1 LVDGLPAKR
10 YRIFMASSP
19 LIQLNNISLTFG
31 ENSVFSNV
39 NLVVDRADRI
49 ALVGRNGCGKSTL
62 MKVLAGLVETDSGS
76 RIMSPGTNLS
86 YMEQDPDMR
95 NFSTLGDYA
104 SSSLTSHET
113 YKLEAFSSGL
123 KLNLD
128 SPVVS
133 ASGGEKRRASLA
145 KLLAEEPEIML
156 LDEPT
161 NHLDIEAIFWLEAEL
176 KRVKSA
182 FILIS
187 HDRTFLSALSKSTVW
202 IDRGETRRQNKSF
215 GAFEDWRDRLW
226 EEEDIA
232 RHKLN
237 QKIKTEARW
246 AVEGISGRRK
256 RNMGRVRALKSLR
269 SDRSSQIIRQDVA
282 SMVLETNTKSGR
294 QTIVA
299 NKISKSFED
308 NQIIT
313 DFSLKVGSGDKIA
326 IVGPN
331 GAGKTTLLNLL
342 TGQMKPDK
350 GTVKLGTN
358 LRTAIFDQNR
368 EVLNL
373 DSTLWESLT
382 DSSETEVI
390 GKGDFVNVRGTPKH
404 VVGYLKDF
412 LFSEDQLRSPVSSLS
427 GGEKA
432 RLMLARIMA
441 KESNLLVL
449 DEPTNDLDIE
459 TLDLLQELIADYE
472 GTVLLVSHDRDF
484 IDRVATTT
492 IAIRE
497 NEAVVYAG
505 GWTDYLIQSGN
516 QPPSERL
523 ENKKIS
529 KVKNI
534 NSSKSKKEKLEGLT
548 FTEAHRLKKLPD
560 NIEKIEN
567 EISKLTELLSD
578 PGLFSKDFKKFSKFS
593 LGLVER
599 QKALSEL
606 EEEWLSLEEK
616 NSKGSDAYN

>member
-1 LVDGLPAKR
+1 
-10 YRIFMASSP
+10 MASSP

-39 NLVVDRADRI
+39 NLVVNRADRI

-62 MKVLAGLVETDSGS
+62 MKVLAGLLEADSGS

-95 NFSTLGDYA
+95 KFSTLGDYA
-104 SSSLTSHET
+104 SSSLTSNET
-113 YKLEAFSSGL
+113 YKLEAFSNGL
-123 KLNLD
+123 KLNLS

-176 KRVKSA
+176 RRVKSA
-182 FILIS
+182 FIMIS
-187 HDRTFLSALSKSTVW
+187 HDRAFLRALSKSTIW

-215 GAFEDWRDRLW
+215 EAFEDWRDRLW
-226 EEEDIA
+226 EEEDLA
-232 RHKLN
+232 RHKLD

-282 SMVLETNTKSGR
+282 SMVLEANTKSGK

-299 NKISKSFED
+299 NKISKSFKS

-313 DFSLKVGSGDKIA
+313 NFSLKVASGDKIA

-342 TGQMKPDK
+342 TGKIKPDK

-358 LRTAIFDQNR
+358 VLTAIFDQNR

-373 DSTLWESLT
+373 NSTLWESLT

-412 LFSEDQLRSPVSSLS
+412 LFSENQLRSPVSSLS

-432 RLMLARIMA
+432 RLVLARIMA

-459 TLDLLQELIADYE
+459 TLDLLQELIAEYD

-492 IAIRE
+492 IAINK
-497 NEAVVYAG
+497 NEVVVYAG
-505 GWTDYLIQSGN
+505 GWTDYLAQVGN
-516 QPPSERL
+516 QLASE
-523 ENKKIS
+523 ESEQKKIV

-534 NSSKSKKEKLEGLT
+534 NNLKPKKERLEGLT
-548 FTEAHRLKKLPD
+548 FTQAHRLKALPE

-567 EISKLTELLSD
+567 EIIKLTELLSD
-578 PGLFSKDFKKFSKFS
+578 PDLFLKDSKKFSKLS
-593 LGLVER
+593 LCLVER
-599 QKALSEL
+599 QKLLSEL
-606 EEEWLSLEEK
+606 EDEWLNLEEK
-616 NSKGSDAYN
+616 NSKGSDAKN

>member
-1 LVDGLPAKR
+1 
-10 YRIFMASSP
+10 MASSP

-145 KLLAEEPEIML
+145 KLLAEEPEVML

>member
-1 LVDGLPAKR
+1 
-10 YRIFMASSP
+10 MASSP

-31 ENSVFSNV
+31 QNPLFSNV

-62 MKVLAGLVETDSGS
+62 MKVLAGSVEADFGS

-145 KLLAEEPEIML
+145 KLLAEEPEVML

-226 EEEDIA
+226 EEEDVA

-299 NKISKSFED
+299 NKISKSFEN

-358 LRTAIFDQNR
+358 LRTAVFDQNR

-373 DSTLWESLT
+373 NSTLWESLT

-516 QPPSERL
+516 QPSSERL
-523 ENKKIS
+523 EDKKIL

-534 NSSKSKKEKLEGLT
+534 NSLKSKKQKLEGLT
-548 FTEAHRLKKLPD
+548 FTEAHRLKTLPD

-606 EEEWLSLEEK
+606 EEEWLNLEEK
-616 NSKGSDAYN
+616 K

>member
-1 LVDGLPAKR
+1 
-10 YRIFMASSP
+10 MASSP

-31 ENSVFSNV
+31 QNPLFSNV

-62 MKVLAGLVETDSGS
+62 MKVLAGSVEADSGS

-145 KLLAEEPEIML
+145 KLLAEEPEVML

-226 EEEDIA
+226 EEEDVA

-299 NKISKSFED
+299 NKISKSFEN

-373 DSTLWESLT
+373 NSTLWESLT

-516 QPPSERL
+516 QPSSERL
-523 ENKKIS
+523 EDKKIL

-534 NSSKSKKEKLEGLT
+534 NSSKSKKQKLEGLT
-548 FTEAHRLKKLPD
+548 FTEAHRLKTLPD
-560 NIEKIEN
+560 NIKKIEN

-606 EEEWLSLEEK
+606 EEEWLNLEEK
-616 NSKGSDAYN
+616 NSKGSDA

>member
-1 LVDGLPAKR
+1 
-10 YRIFMASSP
+10 MASSP

-39 NLVVDRADRI
+39 NLVVNRADRI

-62 MKVLAGLVETDSGS
+62 MKVLAGLLEADSGS

-95 NFSTLGDYA
+95 KFSTLGDYA
-104 SSSLTSHET
+104 SSSLTSNET
-113 YKLEAFSSGL
+113 YKLEAFSNGL
-123 KLNLD
+123 KLNLS

-176 KRVKSA
+176 RRVKSA
-182 FILIS
+182 FIMIS
-187 HDRTFLSALSKSTVW
+187 HDRAFLRALSKSTIW

-215 GAFEDWRDRLW
+215 EAFEDWRDRLW
-226 EEEDIA
+226 EEEDLA
-232 RHKLN
+232 RHKLD

-282 SMVLETNTKSGR
+282 SMVLEANTKSGK

-299 NKISKSFED
+299 NKISKSFKS

-313 DFSLKVGSGDKIA
+313 DFSLKVASGDKIA

-342 TGQMKPDK
+342 TGKIKPDK

-358 LRTAIFDQNR
+358 VLTAIFDQNR

-373 DSTLWESLT
+373 NSTLWESLT

-412 LFSEDQLRSPVSSLS
+412 LFSENQLRSPVSSLS

-432 RLMLARIMA
+432 RLVLARIMA

-459 TLDLLQELIADYE
+459 TLDLLQELIAEYD

-492 IAIRE
+492 IAINK
-497 NEAVVYAG
+497 NEVVVYAG
-505 GWTDYLIQSGN
+505 GWTDYLAQVGN
-516 QPPSERL
+516 QLASE
-523 ENKKIS
+523 ESEQKKIV

-534 NSSKSKKEKLEGLT
+534 NNLKPKKERLEGLT
-548 FTEAHRLKKLPD
+548 FTQAHRLKALPE

-567 EISKLTELLSD
+567 EIIKLTELLSD
-578 PGLFSKDFKKFSKFS
+578 PDLFLKDSKKFSKLS
-593 LGLVER
+593 LCLVER
-599 QKALSEL
+599 QELLSQL
-606 EEEWLSLEEK
+606 EDEWLNLEKK
-616 NSKGSDAYN
+616 NSKGSDAKN

>member
-1 LVDGLPAKR
+1 
-10 YRIFMASSP
+10 MASSP

-39 NLVVDRADRI
+39 NLVVNRADRI

-62 MKVLAGLVETDSGS
+62 MKVLAGLLEADSGS

-95 NFSTLGDYA
+95 KFSTLGDYA
-104 SSSLTSHET
+104 SSSLTSNET
-113 YKLEAFSSGL
+113 YKLEAFSNGL
-123 KLNLD
+123 KLNLS

-176 KRVKSA
+176 RRVKSA

-187 HDRTFLSALSKSTVW
+187 HDRAFLRALSKSTIW

-215 GAFEDWRDRLW
+215 EAFEDWRDRLW
-226 EEEDIA
+226 EEEDLA
-232 RHKLN
+232 RHKLD

-282 SMVLETNTKSGR
+282 SMVLEANTKSGK

-299 NKISKSFED
+299 NKISKSFKS

-313 DFSLKVGSGDKIA
+313 DFSLKVASGDKIA

-342 TGQMKPDK
+342 TGKIKPDK

-358 LRTAIFDQNR
+358 VLTAIFDQNR

-373 DSTLWESLT
+373 NSTLWESLT

-412 LFSEDQLRSPVSSLS
+412 LFSENQLRSPVSSLS

-432 RLMLARIMA
+432 RLVLARIMA

-459 TLDLLQELIADYE
+459 TLDLLQELIAEYD

-492 IAIRE
+492 IAINK
-497 NEAVVYAG
+497 NEVVVYAG
-505 GWTDYLIQSGN
+505 GWTDYLAQVGN
-516 QPPSERL
+516 QLASE
-523 ENKKIS
+523 ESEQKKIV

-534 NSSKSKKEKLEGLT
+534 NNLKPKKERLEGLT
-548 FTEAHRLKKLPD
+548 FTQAHRLKALPE

-567 EISKLTELLSD
+567 EIIKLTELLSD
-578 PGLFSKDFKKFSKFS
+578 PDLFLKDSKKFSKLS
-593 LGLVER
+593 LCLVER
-599 QKALSEL
+599 QELLSEL
-606 EEEWLSLEEK
+606 EDEWLNLEEK
-616 NSKGSDAYN
+616 NSKGSDAKN

>member
-1 LVDGLPAKR
+1 
-10 YRIFMASSP
+10 MASSP

-39 NLVVDRADRI
+39 NLVVNRADRI

-62 MKVLAGLVETDSGS
+62 MKVLAGLLEADSGS

-95 NFSTLGDYA
+95 KFSTLGDYA
-104 SSSLTSHET
+104 SSSLTSNET
-113 YKLEAFSSGL
+113 YKLEAFSNGL
-123 KLNLD
+123 KLNLS

-182 FILIS
+182 FIMIS
-187 HDRTFLSALSKSTVW
+187 HDRAFLRALSKSTIW

-215 GAFEDWRDRLW
+215 EAFEDWRDRLW
-226 EEEDIA
+226 EEEDLA
-232 RHKLN
+232 RHKLD

-282 SMVLETNTKSGR
+282 SMVLEANTKSGK

-299 NKISKSFED
+299 NKISKSFKS

-313 DFSLKVGSGDKIA
+313 NFSLKVASGDKIA

-342 TGQMKPDK
+342 TGKIKPDK

-358 LRTAIFDQNR
+358 VLTAIFDQNR

-373 DSTLWESLT
+373 NSTLWESLT
-382 DSSETEVI
+382 DSSETEVM

-412 LFSEDQLRSPVSSLS
+412 LFSENQLRSPVSSLS

-432 RLMLARIMA
+432 RLVLARIMA

-459 TLDLLQELIADYE
+459 TLDLLQELIAEYD

-492 IAIRE
+492 IAINK
-497 NEAVVYAG
+497 NEVVVYAG
-505 GWTDYLIQSGN
+505 GWTDYLAQVGN
-516 QPPSERL
+516 QLASE
-523 ENKKIS
+523 ESEQKKIV

-534 NSSKSKKEKLEGLT
+534 NNLKPKKERLEGLT
-548 FTEAHRLKKLPD
+548 FTQAHRLKALPE

-567 EISKLTELLSD
+567 EIIKLTELLSD
-578 PGLFSKDFKKFSKFS
+578 PDLFLKDSKKFSKLS
-593 LGLVER
+593 LCLVER
-599 QKALSEL
+599 QELLSKL
-606 EEEWLSLEEK
+606 EDEWLNLEEK
-616 NSKGSDAYN
+616 NSKGSDA

>member
-1 LVDGLPAKR
+1 
-10 YRIFMASSP
+10 MASSP

-299 NKISKSFED
+299 NKISKSFEN

-373 DSTLWESLT
+373 NSTLWESLT

-516 QPPSERL
+516 QPFSERL
-523 ENKKIS
+523 EDKKIL

-534 NSSKSKKEKLEGLT
+534 NSSKSKKQKLEGLT
-548 FTEAHRLKKLPD
+548 FTEAHRLKTLPD
-560 NIEKIEN
+560 NIKKIEN

>member
-1 LVDGLPAKR
+1 
-10 YRIFMASSP
+10 M
-19 LIQLNNISLTFG
+19 
-31 ENSVFSNV
+31 FSNV
-39 NLVVDRADRI
+39 NLVVNRADRI

-62 MKVLAGLVETDSGS
+62 MKVLAGLLEADSGS

-95 NFSTLGDYA
+95 KFSTLGDYA
-104 SSSLTSHET
+104 SSSLTSNET
-113 YKLEAFSSGL
+113 YKLEAFSNGL
-123 KLNLD
+123 KLNLS

-176 KRVKSA
+176 RRVKSA
-182 FILIS
+182 FIMIS
-187 HDRTFLSALSKSTVW
+187 HDRAFLRALSKSTVW

-215 GAFEDWRDRLW
+215 EAFEDWRDRLW
-226 EEEDIA
+226 EEEDLA
-232 RHKLN
+232 RHKLD

-282 SMVLETNTKSGR
+282 SMVLEANTKSGK

-299 NKISKSFED
+299 NKISKSFKS

-313 DFSLKVGSGDKIA
+313 DFSLKVASGDKIA

-342 TGQMKPDK
+342 TGKIKPDK

-358 LRTAIFDQNR
+358 LLTVIFDQNR

-373 DSTLWESLT
+373 NSTLWESLT

-412 LFSEDQLRSPVSSLS
+412 LFSENQLRSPVSSLS

-432 RLMLARIMA
+432 RLVLARIMA

-459 TLDLLQELIADYE
+459 TLDLLQELIAEYD

-492 IAIRE
+492 IAINK
-497 NEAVVYAG
+497 NEVVVYAG
-505 GWTDYLIQSGN
+505 GWTDYLAQVGN
-516 QPPSERL
+516 QLPSE
-523 ENKKIS
+523 ESEQKKIV

-534 NSSKSKKEKLEGLT
+534 NNLKPKKERLEGLT
-548 FTEAHRLKKLPD
+548 FTQAHRLKALPE

-567 EISKLTELLSD
+567 EIIKLTELLSD
-578 PGLFSKDFKKFSKFS
+578 PGLFLKDSKKFSKLS
-593 LGLVER
+593 LCLVER
-599 QKALSEL
+599 QELLSEL
-606 EEEWLSLEEK
+606 EDEWLNLEEK
-616 NSKGSDAYN
+616 NSKGSDA

>member
-1 LVDGLPAKR
+1 
-10 YRIFMASSP
+10 MASSP

-31 ENSVFSNV
+31 QNPLFSNV

-62 MKVLAGLVETDSGS
+62 MKVLAGSVEADFGS

-226 EEEDIA
+226 EEEDVA

-299 NKISKSFED
+299 NKISKSFEN

-358 LRTAIFDQNR
+358 LRTAVFDQNR

-373 DSTLWESLT
+373 NSTLWESLT

-534 NSSKSKKEKLEGLT
+534 NSSKSKKQKLEGLT
-548 FTEAHRLKKLPD
+548 FTEAHRLKTLPD

-606 EEEWLSLEEK
+606 EEEWLNLEEK
-616 NSKGSDAYN
+616 K

>member
-1 LVDGLPAKR
+1 
-10 YRIFMASSP
+10 M
-19 LIQLNNISLTFG
+19 
-31 ENSVFSNV
+31 FSNV
-39 NLVVDRADRI
+39 NLVVNRADRI

-62 MKVLAGLVETDSGS
+62 MKVLAGLLEADSGS
-76 RIMSPGTNLS
+76 RIMSPGINLS

-95 NFSTLGDYA
+95 KFSTLGDYA
-104 SSSLTSHET
+104 SSSLTSNET
-113 YKLEAFSSGL
+113 YKLEAFSNGL
-123 KLNLD
+123 KLNLS

-176 KRVKSA
+176 RRVKSA
-182 FILIS
+182 FIMIS
-187 HDRTFLSALSKSTVW
+187 HDRAFLRALSKSTIW

-215 GAFEDWRDRLW
+215 EAFEDWRDRLW
-226 EEEDIA
+226 EEEDLA
-232 RHKLN
+232 RHKLD

-282 SMVLETNTKSGR
+282 SMVLEANTKSGK

-299 NKISKSFED
+299 NKISKSFKS

-313 DFSLKVGSGDKIA
+313 DFSLKVASGDKIA

-342 TGQMKPDK
+342 TGKIKPDK

-358 LRTAIFDQNR
+358 VLTAIFDQNR

-373 DSTLWESLT
+373 NSTLWESLT

-412 LFSEDQLRSPVSSLS
+412 LFSENQLRSPVSSLS

-432 RLMLARIMA
+432 RLVLARIMA

-459 TLDLLQELIADYE
+459 TLDLLQELIAEYD

-492 IAIRE
+492 IAINK
-497 NEAVVYAG
+497 NEVVVYAG
-505 GWTDYLIQSGN
+505 GWTDYLAQVGN
-516 QPPSERL
+516 QLASE
-523 ENKKIS
+523 ESEQKKIV

-534 NSSKSKKEKLEGLT
+534 NNLKPKKERLEGLT
-548 FTEAHRLKKLPD
+548 FTQAHRLKALPE

-567 EISKLTELLSD
+567 EIIKLTELLSD
-578 PGLFSKDFKKFSKFS
+578 PDLFLKDSKKFSKLS
-593 LGLVER
+593 LCLVER
-599 QKALSEL
+599 QELLSEL
-606 EEEWLSLEEK
+606 EDEWLNLEEK
-616 NSKGSDAYN
+616 NSKGSDAKN

>member
-1 LVDGLPAKR
+1 
-10 YRIFMASSP
+10 MASSP

-39 NLVVDRADRI
+39 NLVVNRADRI

-62 MKVLAGLVETDSGS
+62 MKVLAGLLEADSGS

-95 NFSTLGDYA
+95 KFSTLGDYA
-104 SSSLTSHET
+104 SSSLTSNET
-113 YKLEAFSSGL
+113 YKLEAFSNGL
-123 KLNLD
+123 KLNLS

-176 KRVKSA
+176 RRVKSA
-182 FILIS
+182 FIMIS
-187 HDRTFLSALSKSTVW
+187 HDRAFLRALSKSTIW

-215 GAFEDWRDRLW
+215 EAFEDWRDRLW
-226 EEEDIA
+226 EEEDLA
-232 RHKLN
+232 RHKLD

-282 SMVLETNTKSGR
+282 SMVLEANTKSGK

-299 NKISKSFED
+299 NKISKSFKS

-313 DFSLKVGSGDKIA
+313 DFSLKVASGDKIA

-342 TGQMKPDK
+342 TGKIKPDK

-358 LRTAIFDQNR
+358 VLTAIFDQNR

-373 DSTLWESLT
+373 NSTLWESLT

-412 LFSEDQLRSPVSSLS
+412 LFSENQLRSPVSSLS

-432 RLMLARIMA
+432 RLVLARIMA

-459 TLDLLQELIADYE
+459 TLDLLQELIAEYD

-492 IAIRE
+492 IAINK
-497 NEAVVYAG
+497 NEVVVYAG
-505 GWTDYLIQSGN
+505 GWTDYLAQVGN
-516 QPPSERL
+516 QLAPEESEQ
-523 ENKKIS
+523 KKIV

-534 NSSKSKKEKLEGLT
+534 NNLKPKKERLEGLT
-548 FTEAHRLKKLPD
+548 FTQAHRLKALPE

-567 EISKLTELLSD
+567 EIIKLTELLSD
-578 PGLFSKDFKKFSKFS
+578 PDLFLKDSKKFSKLS
-593 LGLVER
+593 LCLVER
-599 QKALSEL
+599 QELLSEL
-606 EEEWLSLEEK
+606 EDEWLNLEEK
-616 NSKGSDAYN
+616 NSKGSDAKN

>member
-1 LVDGLPAKR
+1 
-10 YRIFMASSP
+10 M
-19 LIQLNNISLTFG
+19 
-31 ENSVFSNV
+31 FSNV
-39 NLVVDRADRI
+39 NLVVNRADRI

-62 MKVLAGLVETDSGS
+62 MKVLAGLLEADSGS

-95 NFSTLGDYA
+95 KFSTLGDYA
-104 SSSLTSHET
+104 SSSLTSNET
-113 YKLEAFSSGL
+113 YKLEAFSNGL
-123 KLNLD
+123 KLNLS

-176 KRVKSA
+176 RRVKSA
-182 FILIS
+182 FIMIS
-187 HDRTFLSALSKSTVW
+187 HDRAFLRALSKSTIW

-215 GAFEDWRDRLW
+215 EAFEDWRDRLW
-226 EEEDIA
+226 EEEDLA
-232 RHKLN
+232 RHKLD
-237 QKIKTEARW
+237 QKINTEARW

-282 SMVLETNTKSGR
+282 SMVLEANTKSGK

-299 NKISKSFED
+299 NKISKSFKS

-313 DFSLKVGSGDKIA
+313 DFSLKVASGDKIA

-342 TGQMKPDK
+342 TGKIKPDK

-358 LRTAIFDQNR
+358 VLTAIFDQNR

-373 DSTLWESLT
+373 NSTLWESLT

-412 LFSEDQLRSPVSSLS
+412 LFSENQLRSPVSSLS

-432 RLMLARIMA
+432 RLVLARIMA

-459 TLDLLQELIADYE
+459 TLDLLQELIAEYD

-492 IAIRE
+492 IAINK
-497 NEAVVYAG
+497 NEVVVYAG
-505 GWTDYLIQSGN
+505 GWTDYLAQVGN
-516 QPPSERL
+516 QLASE
-523 ENKKIS
+523 ESEQKKIV

-534 NSSKSKKEKLEGLT
+534 NNLKPKKERLEGLT
-548 FTEAHRLKKLPD
+548 FTQAHRLKALPE

-567 EISKLTELLSD
+567 EIIKLTELLSD
-578 PGLFSKDFKKFSKFS
+578 PDLFLKDSKKFSKLS
-593 LGLVER
+593 LCLVER
-599 QKALSEL
+599 QELLSEL
-606 EEEWLSLEEK
+606 EDEWLNLEEK
-616 NSKGSDAYN
+616 NSKGSDAKN

>member
-1 LVDGLPAKR
+1 
-10 YRIFMASSP
+10 MASSP

-31 ENSVFSNV
+31 QNPLFSNV

-62 MKVLAGLVETDSGS
+62 MKVLAGSVEADFGS

-145 KLLAEEPEIML
+145 KLLAEEPEVML

-161 NHLDIEAIFWLEAEL
+161 NHLDIEAISWLEAEL

-226 EEEDIA
+226 EEEDVA

-256 RNMGRVRALKSLR
+256 RNMGRVRALKLLR
-269 SDRSSQIIRQDVA
+269 SDRSSQITRQDVA

-299 NKISKSFED
+299 NKISKSFEN

-342 TGQMKPDK
+342 TGQIKPDK

-373 DSTLWESLT
+373 NSTLWESLT

-516 QPPSERL
+516 QPSSERL
-523 ENKKIS
+523 EDKKIL

-534 NSSKSKKEKLEGLT
+534 NSSKSKKQKLEGLT
-548 FTEAHRLKKLPD
+548 FTEAHRLKTLPD

-606 EEEWLSLEEK
+606 EEEWLNLEEK
-616 NSKGSDAYN
+616 K

>member
-1 LVDGLPAKR
+1 
-10 YRIFMASSP
+10 MASSP

-31 ENSVFSNV
+31 QNPLFSNV

-62 MKVLAGLVETDSGS
+62 MKVLAGSVEADFGS

-145 KLLAEEPEIML
+145 KLLAEEPEVML

-226 EEEDIA
+226 EEEDVA

-299 NKISKSFED
+299 NKISKSFEN

-358 LRTAIFDQNR
+358 LRTAVFDQNR

-373 DSTLWESLT
+373 NSTLWESLT

-516 QPPSERL
+516 QPSSERL
-523 ENKKIS
+523 EDKKIL

-534 NSSKSKKEKLEGLT
+534 NSSKSKKQKLEGLT
-548 FTEAHRLKKLPD
+548 FTEAHRLKTLPD
-560 NIEKIEN
+560 NIKKIEN

-606 EEEWLSLEEK
+606 EEEWLNLEEK
-616 NSKGSDAYN
+616 NSKGSDA

>member
-1 LVDGLPAKR
+1 
-10 YRIFMASSP
+10 MASSP

-516 QPPSERL
+516 QPPSQRL

>member
-1 LVDGLPAKR
+1 MV
-10 YRIFMASSP
+10 SSP

-31 ENSVFSNV
+31 QNPLFSNV

-62 MKVLAGLVETDSGS
+62 MKVLAGSVEADFGS

-145 KLLAEEPEIML
+145 KLLAEEPEVML

-226 EEEDIA
+226 EEEDVA

-256 RNMGRVRALKSLR
+256 RNMGRVRALKLLR
-269 SDRSSQIIRQDVA
+269 SDRSSQITRQDVA

-299 NKISKSFED
+299 NKISKSFEN

-358 LRTAIFDQNR
+358 LRTAVFDQNR

-373 DSTLWESLT
+373 NSTLWESLT

-516 QPPSERL
+516 QPSSERL
-523 ENKKIS
+523 EDKKIL

-534 NSSKSKKEKLEGLT
+534 NSLKSKKQKLEGLT
-548 FTEAHRLKKLPD
+548 FTEAHRLKTLPD

-606 EEEWLSLEEK
+606 EEEWLNLEEK
-616 NSKGSDAYN
+616 NSKGSDA

>member
-1 LVDGLPAKR
+1 MV
-10 YRIFMASSP
+10 SSP

-31 ENSVFSNV
+31 QNPLFSNV

-62 MKVLAGLVETDSGS
+62 MKVLAGSVEADFGS

-145 KLLAEEPEIML
+145 KLLAEEPEVML

-161 NHLDIEAIFWLEAEL
+161 NHLDIEAISWLEAEL

-226 EEEDIA
+226 EEEDVA

-256 RNMGRVRALKSLR
+256 RNMGRVRALKLLR
-269 SDRSSQIIRQDVA
+269 SDRSSQITRQDVA

-299 NKISKSFED
+299 NKISKSFEN

-373 DSTLWESLT
+373 NSTLWESLT

-516 QPPSERL
+516 QPSSERL
-523 ENKKIS
+523 EDKKIL

-534 NSSKSKKEKLEGLT
+534 NSSKSKKQKLEGLT
-548 FTEAHRLKKLPD
+548 FTEAHRLKTLPD
-560 NIEKIEN
+560 NIKKIEN

-606 EEEWLSLEEK
+606 EEEWLNLEEK
-616 NSKGSDAYN
+616 K

>member
-1 LVDGLPAKR
+1 
-10 YRIFMASSP
+10 MASSP

-31 ENSVFSNV
+31 QNPLFSNV
-39 NLVVDRADRI
+39 NLVVNRADRI

-62 MKVLAGLVETDSGS
+62 MKVLAGSIEADFGS

-145 KLLAEEPEIML
+145 KLLAEEPEVML

-161 NHLDIEAIFWLEAEL
+161 NHLDIEAISWLEAEL

-226 EEEDIA
+226 EEEDVA

-299 NKISKSFED
+299 NKISKSFEN

-373 DSTLWESLT
+373 NSTLWESLT

-516 QPPSERL
+516 QPSSERL
-523 ENKKIS
+523 EDKKIL

-534 NSSKSKKEKLEGLT
+534 NSLKSKKQKLEGLT
-548 FTEAHRLKKLPD
+548 FTEAHRLKTLPD
-560 NIEKIEN
+560 NIKKIEN

-578 PGLFSKDFKKFSKFS
+578 PDLFSKDFKKFSKFS

-606 EEEWLSLEEK
+606 EEEWLNLEEK
-616 NSKGSDAYN
+616 NSKGSDA

>member
-1 LVDGLPAKR
+1 
-10 YRIFMASSP
+10 MASSP

-39 NLVVDRADRI
+39 NLVVNRADRI

-62 MKVLAGLVETDSGS
+62 MKVLAGLLEADSGS

-95 NFSTLGDYA
+95 KFSTLGDYA
-104 SSSLTSHET
+104 SSSLTSNET
-113 YKLEAFSSGL
+113 YKLEAFSNGL
-123 KLNLD
+123 KLNLS

-176 KRVKSA
+176 RRVKSA
-182 FILIS
+182 FIMIS
-187 HDRTFLSALSKSTVW
+187 HDRAFLRALSKSTVW

-215 GAFEDWRDRLW
+215 EAFEDWRDRLW
-226 EEEDIA
+226 EEEDLA
-232 RHKLN
+232 RHKLD

-282 SMVLETNTKSGR
+282 SMVLEANTKSGK

-299 NKISKSFED
+299 NKISKSFKS

-313 DFSLKVGSGDKIA
+313 DFSLKVASGDKIA

-342 TGQMKPDK
+342 TGKIKPDK

-358 LRTAIFDQNR
+358 VLTAIFDQNR

-373 DSTLWESLT
+373 NSTLWESLT

-412 LFSEDQLRSPVSSLS
+412 LFSENQLRSPVSSLS

-432 RLMLARIMA
+432 RLVLARIMA

-459 TLDLLQELIADYE
+459 TLDLLQELIAEYD

-492 IAIRE
+492 IAINK
-497 NEAVVYAG
+497 NEVVVYAG
-505 GWTDYLIQSGN
+505 GWTDYLAQVGN
-516 QPPSERL
+516 QLAPEESEQ
-523 ENKKIS
+523 KKIV

-534 NSSKSKKEKLEGLT
+534 NNLKPKKERLEGLT
-548 FTEAHRLKKLPD
+548 FTQAYRLKALPE

-567 EISKLTELLSD
+567 EIIKLTELLSD
-578 PGLFSKDFKKFSKFS
+578 PDLFLKDSKKFSKLS
-593 LGLVER
+593 LCLVER
-599 QKALSEL
+599 QELLSEL
-606 EEEWLSLEEK
+606 EDEWLNLEEK
-616 NSKGSDAYN
+616 NSKGSDAKN

>member
-1 LVDGLPAKR
+1 
-10 YRIFMASSP
+10 MASSP

-39 NLVVDRADRI
+39 NLVVNRADRI

-62 MKVLAGLVETDSGS
+62 MKVLAGLLEADSGS

-95 NFSTLGDYA
+95 KFSTLGDYA
-104 SSSLTSHET
+104 SSSLTSNET
-113 YKLEAFSSGL
+113 YKLEAFSNGL
-123 KLNLD
+123 KLNLS

-176 KRVKSA
+176 RRVKSA
-182 FILIS
+182 FIMIS
-187 HDRTFLSALSKSTVW
+187 HDRAFLRALSKSTIW

-215 GAFEDWRDRLW
+215 EAFEDWRDRLW
-226 EEEDIA
+226 EEEDLA
-232 RHKLN
+232 RHKLD

-282 SMVLETNTKSGR
+282 SMVLEANTKSGK

-299 NKISKSFED
+299 NKISKSFKS
-308 NQIIT
+308 NKIIT
-313 DFSLKVGSGDKIA
+313 DFSLKVASGDKIA

-342 TGQMKPDK
+342 TGKIKPDK

-358 LRTAIFDQNR
+358 VLTAIFDQNR

-373 DSTLWESLT
+373 NSTLWESLT

-412 LFSEDQLRSPVSSLS
+412 LFSENQLRSPVSSLS

-432 RLMLARIMA
+432 RLVLARIMA

-459 TLDLLQELIADYE
+459 TLDLLQELIAEYD

-492 IAIRE
+492 IAINK
-497 NEAVVYAG
+497 NEVVVYAG
-505 GWTDYLIQSGN
+505 GWTDYLAQVGN
-516 QPPSERL
+516 QLASE
-523 ENKKIS
+523 ESEQKKIV

-534 NSSKSKKEKLEGLT
+534 NNLKPKKERLEGLT
-548 FTEAHRLKKLPD
+548 FTQAHRLKALPE

-567 EISKLTELLSD
+567 EIIKLTELLSD
-578 PGLFSKDFKKFSKFS
+578 PDLFLKDSKKFSKLS
-593 LGLVER
+593 LCLVER
-599 QKALSEL
+599 QELLSQL
-606 EEEWLSLEEK
+606 EDEWLNLEEK
-616 NSKGSDAYN
+616 NSKGSDAKN

>member
-1 LVDGLPAKR
+1 
-10 YRIFMASSP
+10 MASSP

-31 ENSVFSNV
+31 QNPLFSNV

-62 MKVLAGLVETDSGS
+62 MKVLAGSVEADFGS

-145 KLLAEEPEIML
+145 KLLAEEPEVML

-161 NHLDIEAIFWLEAEL
+161 NHLDIEAISWLEAEL

-226 EEEDIA
+226 EEEDVA

-299 NKISKSFED
+299 NKISKSFEN

-358 LRTAIFDQNR
+358 LRTAVFDQNR

-373 DSTLWESLT
+373 NSTLWESLT

-516 QPPSERL
+516 QPSSERL
-523 ENKKIS
+523 EDKKIL

-534 NSSKSKKEKLEGLT
+534 NSLKSKKQKLEGLT
-548 FTEAHRLKKLPD
+548 FTEAHRLKTLPD
-560 NIEKIEN
+560 NIKKIEN

-606 EEEWLSLEEK
+606 EEEWLNLEEK
-616 NSKGSDAYN
+616 NSKGSDA

>member
-1 LVDGLPAKR
+1 
-10 YRIFMASSP
+10 MASSP

-39 NLVVDRADRI
+39 NLVVNRADRI

-62 MKVLAGLVETDSGS
+62 MKVLAGLLEADSGS

-95 NFSTLGDYA
+95 KFSTLGDYA
-104 SSSLTSHET
+104 SSSLTSNET
-113 YKLEAFSSGL
+113 YKLEAFSNGL
-123 KLNLD
+123 KLNLS

-176 KRVKSA
+176 RRVKSA
-182 FILIS
+182 FIMIS
-187 HDRTFLSALSKSTVW
+187 HDRAFLRALSKSTVW

-215 GAFEDWRDRLW
+215 EAFEDWRDRLW
-226 EEEDIA
+226 EEEDLA
-232 RHKLN
+232 RHKLD

-282 SMVLETNTKSGR
+282 SMVLEANTKSGK

-299 NKISKSFED
+299 NKISKSFKS

-313 DFSLKVGSGDKIA
+313 DFSLKVASGDKIA

-342 TGQMKPDK
+342 TGKIKPDK

-358 LRTAIFDQNR
+358 LLTVIFDQNR

-412 LFSEDQLRSPVSSLS
+412 LFSENQLRSPVSSLS

-432 RLMLARIMA
+432 RLVLARIMA

-459 TLDLLQELIADYE
+459 TLDLLQELIAEYD

-492 IAIRE
+492 IAINK
-497 NEAVVYAG
+497 NEVVVYAG
-505 GWTDYLIQSGN
+505 GWTDYLAQVGN
-516 QPPSERL
+516 QIPSE
-523 ENKKIS
+523 ESEQKKIV
-529 KVKNI
+529 KVKNT
-534 NSSKSKKEKLEGLT
+534 NNLKPKKERLEGLT
-548 FTEAHRLKKLPD
+548 FTQAHRLKALPE

-567 EISKLTELLSD
+567 EIIKLTELLSD
-578 PGLFSKDFKKFSKFS
+578 PGLFLKDSKKFSKLS
-593 LGLVER
+593 LCLVER
-599 QKALSEL
+599 QELLSEL
-606 EEEWLSLEEK
+606 EDEWLNLEEK
-616 NSKGSDAYN
+616 NSKGSDA

>member
-1 LVDGLPAKR
+1 
-10 YRIFMASSP
+10 MASSP

-39 NLVVDRADRI
+39 NLVVNRADRI

-62 MKVLAGLVETDSGS
+62 MKVLAGLLEADSGS

-95 NFSTLGDYA
+95 KFSTLGDYA
-104 SSSLTSHET
+104 SSSLTSNET
-113 YKLEAFSSGL
+113 YKLEAFSNGL
-123 KLNLD
+123 KLNLS

-176 KRVKSA
+176 RRVKSA
-182 FILIS
+182 FIMIS
-187 HDRTFLSALSKSTVW
+187 HDRAFLRALSKSTIW

-215 GAFEDWRDRLW
+215 EAFEDWRDRLW
-226 EEEDIA
+226 EEEDLA
-232 RHKLN
+232 RHKLD

-256 RNMGRVRALKSLR
+256 RNMGRVRALKALR

-282 SMVLETNTKSGR
+282 SMVLEANTKSGK

-299 NKISKSFED
+299 NKISKSFKS

-313 DFSLKVGSGDKIA
+313 DFSLKVASGDKIA

-342 TGQMKPDK
+342 TGKIKPDK

-358 LRTAIFDQNR
+358 VLTAIFDQNR

-373 DSTLWESLT
+373 NSTLWESLT

-412 LFSEDQLRSPVSSLS
+412 LFSENQLRSPVSSLS

-432 RLMLARIMA
+432 RLVLARIMA

-459 TLDLLQELIADYE
+459 TLDLLQELIAEYD

-492 IAIRE
+492 IAINK
-497 NEAVVYAG
+497 NEVVVYAG
-505 GWTDYLIQSGN
+505 GWTDYLAQVGN
-516 QPPSERL
+516 QLASE
-523 ENKKIS
+523 ESEQKKIV

-534 NSSKSKKEKLEGLT
+534 NNLKPKKERLEGLT
-548 FTEAHRLKKLPD
+548 FTQAHRLKALPE

-567 EISKLTELLSD
+567 EIIKLTELLSD
-578 PGLFSKDFKKFSKFS
+578 PDLFLKDSKKFSKLS
-593 LGLVER
+593 LCLVER
-599 QKALSEL
+599 QELLSEL
-606 EEEWLSLEEK
+606 EDEWLNLEEK
-616 NSKGSDAYN
+616 NSKGSDAKN

>member
-1 LVDGLPAKR
+1 
-10 YRIFMASSP
+10 MASSP

-39 NLVVDRADRI
+39 NLVVNRADRI

-62 MKVLAGLVETDSGS
+62 MKVLAGLLEADSGS

-95 NFSTLGDYA
+95 KFSTLGDYA
-104 SSSLTSHET
+104 SSSLTSNET
-113 YKLEAFSSGL
+113 YKLEAFSNGL
-123 KLNLD
+123 KLNLS

-176 KRVKSA
+176 RRVKSA
-182 FILIS
+182 FIMIS
-187 HDRTFLSALSKSTVW
+187 HDRAFLRALSKSTIW

-215 GAFEDWRDRLW
+215 EAFEDWRDRLW
-226 EEEDIA
+226 EEEDLA
-232 RHKLN
+232 RHKLD

-256 RNMGRVRALKSLR
+256 RNMGRVRALKALR

-282 SMVLETNTKSGR
+282 SMVLEANTKSGK

-299 NKISKSFED
+299 NKISKSFKS

-313 DFSLKVGSGDKIA
+313 NFSLKVASGDKIA

-342 TGQMKPDK
+342 TGKIKPDK

-358 LRTAIFDQNR
+358 VLTAIFDQNR

-373 DSTLWESLT
+373 NSTLWESLT

-412 LFSEDQLRSPVSSLS
+412 LFSENQLRSPVSSLS

-432 RLMLARIMA
+432 RLVLARIMA

-459 TLDLLQELIADYE
+459 TLDLLQELIAEYD

-492 IAIRE
+492 IAINK
-497 NEAVVYAG
+497 NEVVVYAG
-505 GWTDYLIQSGN
+505 GWTDYLAQVGN
-516 QPPSERL
+516 QLASE
-523 ENKKIS
+523 ESEQKKIV

-534 NSSKSKKEKLEGLT
+534 NNLKPKKERLEGLT
-548 FTEAHRLKKLPD
+548 FTQAHRLKALPE

-567 EISKLTELLSD
+567 EIIKLTELLSD
-578 PGLFSKDFKKFSKFS
+578 PDLFLKDSKKFSKLS
-593 LGLVER
+593 LCLVER
-599 QKALSEL
+599 QELLSEL
-606 EEEWLSLEEK
+606 EDEWLNLEEK
-616 NSKGSDAYN
+616 NSKGSDAKN

>member
-1 LVDGLPAKR
+1 
-10 YRIFMASSP
+10 MASSP

-39 NLVVDRADRI
+39 NLVVNRADRI

-62 MKVLAGLVETDSGS
+62 MKVLAGLLEADSGS

-104 SSSLTSHET
+104 SSSLTSNET
-113 YKLEAFSSGL
+113 YKLEAFSNGL
-123 KLNLD
+123 KLNLS

-176 KRVKSA
+176 RRVKSA
-182 FILIS
+182 FIMIS
-187 HDRTFLSALSKSTVW
+187 HDRAFLRALSKSTVW

-215 GAFEDWRDRLW
+215 EAFEDWRDRLW
-226 EEEDIA
+226 EEEDLA
-232 RHKLN
+232 RHKLD

-282 SMVLETNTKSGR
+282 SMVLEANTKSGK

-299 NKISKSFED
+299 NKISKSFKS

-313 DFSLKVGSGDKIA
+313 DFSLKVASGDKIA

-342 TGQMKPDK
+342 TGKIKPDK

-358 LRTAIFDQNR
+358 LLTVIFDQNR

-412 LFSEDQLRSPVSSLS
+412 LFSENQLRSPVSSLS

-432 RLMLARIMA
+432 RLVLARIMA

-459 TLDLLQELIADYE
+459 TLDLLQELIAEYD

-492 IAIRE
+492 IAINK
-497 NEAVVYAG
+497 NEVVVYAG
-505 GWTDYLIQSGN
+505 GWTDYLAQVGN
-516 QPPSERL
+516 QLPSE
-523 ENKKIS
+523 ESEQKKIV

-534 NSSKSKKEKLEGLT
+534 NNLKPKKERLEGLT
-548 FTEAHRLKKLPD
+548 FTQAHRLKALPE

-567 EISKLTELLSD
+567 EIIKLTELLSD
-578 PGLFSKDFKKFSKFS
+578 PGLFLKDSKKFSKLS
-593 LGLVER
+593 LCLVER
-599 QKALSEL
+599 QELLSKL
-606 EEEWLSLEEK
+606 EDEWLNLEEK
-616 NSKGSDAYN
+616 NSKGSDA

>member
-1 LVDGLPAKR
+1 
-10 YRIFMASSP
+10 MASSP

-31 ENSVFSNV
+31 QNPLFSNV

-62 MKVLAGLVETDSGS
+62 MKVLAGSVEADFGS

-145 KLLAEEPEIML
+145 KLLAEEPEVML

-161 NHLDIEAIFWLEAEL
+161 NHLDIEAISWLEAEL

-226 EEEDIA
+226 EEEDVA

-299 NKISKSFED
+299 NKISKSFEN

-342 TGQMKPDK
+342 TGQIKPDK

-373 DSTLWESLT
+373 NSTLWESLT

-516 QPPSERL
+516 QPFSERL
-523 ENKKIS
+523 EDKKIL

-534 NSSKSKKEKLEGLT
+534 NSSKSKKQKLEGLT
-548 FTEAHRLKKLPD
+548 FTEAHRLKTLPD
-560 NIEKIEN
+560 NIKKIEN

-606 EEEWLSLEEK
+606 EEEWLNLEEK
-616 NSKGSDAYN
+616 NSKGSDA

>member
-1 LVDGLPAKR
+1 
-10 YRIFMASSP
+10 MASSP

-39 NLVVDRADRI
+39 NLVVNRADRI

-62 MKVLAGLVETDSGS
+62 MKVLAGLLEADSGS

-95 NFSTLGDYA
+95 KFSTLGDYA
-104 SSSLTSHET
+104 SSSLTSNET
-113 YKLEAFSSGL
+113 YKLEAFSNGL
-123 KLNLD
+123 KLNLS

-176 KRVKSA
+176 RRVKSA
-182 FILIS
+182 FIMIS
-187 HDRTFLSALSKSTVW
+187 HDRAFLRALSKSTIW

-215 GAFEDWRDRLW
+215 EAFEDWRDRLW
-226 EEEDIA
+226 EEEDLA
-232 RHKLN
+232 RHKLD

-282 SMVLETNTKSGR
+282 SMVLEANTKSGK

-299 NKISKSFED
+299 NKISKSFKS

-313 DFSLKVGSGDKIA
+313 DFSLKVASGDKIA

-342 TGQMKPDK
+342 TGKIKPDK

-358 LRTAIFDQNR
+358 VLTAIFDQNR

-373 DSTLWESLT
+373 NSTLWESLT

-412 LFSEDQLRSPVSSLS
+412 LFSENQLRSPVSSLS

-432 RLMLARIMA
+432 RLVLARIMA

-459 TLDLLQELIADYE
+459 TLDLLQELIAEYD

-492 IAIRE
+492 IAINK
-497 NEAVVYAG
+497 NEVVVYAG
-505 GWTDYLIQSGN
+505 GWTDYLAQVGN
-516 QPPSERL
+516 QLASE
-523 ENKKIS
+523 ESEQKKIV

-534 NSSKSKKEKLEGLT
+534 NNLKPKKERLEGLT
-548 FTEAHRLKKLPD
+548 FTQAHRLKSLPE

-567 EISKLTELLSD
+567 EIIKLTELLSD
-578 PGLFSKDFKKFSKFS
+578 PDLFLKDSKKFSKLS
-593 LGLVER
+593 LCLVER
-599 QKALSEL
+599 QELLSEL
-606 EEEWLSLEEK
+606 EDEWLNLEEK
-616 NSKGSDAYN
+616 NSKGSDAKN

>member
-1 LVDGLPAKR
+1 
-10 YRIFMASSP
+10 MASSP

-39 NLVVDRADRI
+39 NLVVNRADRI

-62 MKVLAGLVETDSGS
+62 MKVLAGLLEADSGS

-95 NFSTLGDYA
+95 KFSTLGDYA
-104 SSSLTSHET
+104 SSSLTSNET
-113 YKLEAFSSGL
+113 YKLEAFSNGL
-123 KLNLD
+123 KLNLS

-176 KRVKSA
+176 RRVKSA
-182 FILIS
+182 FIMIS
-187 HDRTFLSALSKSTVW
+187 HDRAFLRALSKSTIW

-215 GAFEDWRDRLW
+215 EAFEDWRDRLW
-226 EEEDIA
+226 EEEDLA
-232 RHKLN
+232 RHKLD

-256 RNMGRVRALKSLR
+256 RNMGRVRALKALR

-282 SMVLETNTKSGR
+282 SMVLEANTKSGK

-299 NKISKSFED
+299 NKISKSFKS
-308 NQIIT
+308 NKIIT
-313 DFSLKVGSGDKIA
+313 DFSLKVASGDKIA

-342 TGQMKPDK
+342 TGKIKPDK

-358 LRTAIFDQNR
+358 VLTAIFDQNR

-373 DSTLWESLT
+373 NSTLWESLT

-412 LFSEDQLRSPVSSLS
+412 LFSENQLRSPVSSLS

-432 RLMLARIMA
+432 RLVLARIMA

-459 TLDLLQELIADYE
+459 TLDLLQELIAEYD

-492 IAIRE
+492 IAINK
-497 NEAVVYAG
+497 NEVVVYAG
-505 GWTDYLIQSGN
+505 GWTDYLAQVGN
-516 QPPSERL
+516 QLASE
-523 ENKKIS
+523 ESEQKKIV

-534 NSSKSKKEKLEGLT
+534 NNLKPKKERLEGLT
-548 FTEAHRLKKLPD
+548 FTQAHRLKALPE

-567 EISKLTELLSD
+567 EIIKLTELLSD
-578 PGLFSKDFKKFSKFS
+578 PDLFLKDSKKFSKLS
-593 LGLVER
+593 LCLVER
-599 QKALSEL
+599 QELLSEL
-606 EEEWLSLEEK
+606 EDEWLNLEEK
-616 NSKGSDAYN
+616 NSKGSDAKN

>member
-1 LVDGLPAKR
+1 
-10 YRIFMASSP
+10 MASSP

-62 MKVLAGLVETDSGS
+62 MKVLAGLVEADSGS

-104 SSSLTSHET
+104 SSALTSHET

-145 KLLAEEPEIML
+145 KLLAEEPEVML

-226 EEEDIA
+226 EEEDVA

-299 NKISKSFED
+299 NKISKSFEN

-358 LRTAIFDQNR
+358 LRTAVFDQNR

-497 NEAVVYAG
+497 NEAVIYAG

-516 QPPSERL
+516 QPSSERL
-523 ENKKIS
+523 EDKKIL

-534 NSSKSKKEKLEGLT
+534 NSSKSKKQKLEGLT
-548 FTEAHRLKKLPD
+548 FTEAHRLKTLPD

-578 PGLFSKDFKKFSKFS
+578 PGLFSKNFKKFSKFS

-599 QKALSEL
+599 QKALSQL
-606 EEEWLSLEEK
+606 EEEWLNLEEK
-616 NSKGSDAYN
+616 NSKGSDA

>member
-1 LVDGLPAKR
+1 
-10 YRIFMASSP
+10 MASSP

-39 NLVVDRADRI
+39 NLVVNRADRI

-62 MKVLAGLVETDSGS
+62 MKVLAGLLEADSGS

-95 NFSTLGDYA
+95 KFGTLGDYA
-104 SSSLTSHET
+104 SSSLTSNET
-113 YKLEAFSSGL
+113 YKLEAFSNGL
-123 KLNLD
+123 KLNLS

-182 FILIS
+182 FIMIS
-187 HDRTFLSALSKSTVW
+187 HDRAFLRALSKSTIW

-215 GAFEDWRDRLW
+215 EAFEDWRDRLW
-226 EEEDIA
+226 EEEDLA
-232 RHKLN
+232 RHKLD

-282 SMVLETNTKSGR
+282 SMVLEANTKSGK

-299 NKISKSFED
+299 NKISKSFKS

-313 DFSLKVGSGDKIA
+313 NFSLKVASGDKIA

-342 TGQMKPDK
+342 TGKIKPDK

-358 LRTAIFDQNR
+358 VLTAIFDQNR

-373 DSTLWESLT
+373 NSTLWESLT

-412 LFSEDQLRSPVSSLS
+412 LFSENQLRSPVSSLS

-432 RLMLARIMA
+432 RLVLARIMA

-459 TLDLLQELIADYE
+459 TLDLLQELIAEYD

-492 IAIRE
+492 IAINK
-497 NEAVVYAG
+497 NEVVVYAG
-505 GWTDYLIQSGN
+505 GWTDYLAQVGN
-516 QPPSERL
+516 QLAPEESEQ
-523 ENKKIS
+523 KKIV

-534 NSSKSKKEKLEGLT
+534 NNLKPKKERLEGLT
-548 FTEAHRLKKLPD
+548 FTQAHRLKALPE

-567 EISKLTELLSD
+567 EIIKLTELLSD
-578 PGLFSKDFKKFSKFS
+578 PDLFLKDSKKFSKLS
-593 LGLVER
+593 LFLVER
-599 QKALSEL
+599 QKLLSEL
-606 EEEWLSLEEK
+606 EDEWLNLEEK
-616 NSKGSDAYN
+616 NSKGSDAKN

>member
-1 LVDGLPAKR
+1 
-10 YRIFMASSP
+10 MASSP

-39 NLVVDRADRI
+39 NLVVNRADRI

-62 MKVLAGLVETDSGS
+62 MKVLAGLLEADSGS

-95 NFSTLGDYA
+95 KFSTLGDYA
-104 SSSLTSHET
+104 SSSLTSNET
-113 YKLEAFSSGL
+113 YKLEAFSNGL
-123 KLNLD
+123 KLNLS

-176 KRVKSA
+176 RRVKSA
-182 FILIS
+182 FIMIS
-187 HDRTFLSALSKSTVW
+187 HDRAFLRALSKSTIW

-215 GAFEDWRDRLW
+215 EAFEDWRDRLW
-226 EEEDIA
+226 EEEDLA
-232 RHKLN
+232 RHKLD

-282 SMVLETNTKSGR
+282 SMVLEANTKSGK

-299 NKISKSFED
+299 NKISKSFKS

-313 DFSLKVGSGDKIA
+313 DFSLKVASGDKIA

-342 TGQMKPDK
+342 TGKIKPDK

-358 LRTAIFDQNR
+358 VLTAIFDQNR

-373 DSTLWESLT
+373 NSTLWESLT
-382 DSSETEVI
+382 DSSETEVM

-412 LFSEDQLRSPVSSLS
+412 LFSENQLRSPVSSLS

-432 RLMLARIMA
+432 RLVLARIMA

-459 TLDLLQELIADYE
+459 TLDLLQELIAEYD

-492 IAIRE
+492 IAINK
-497 NEAVVYAG
+497 NEVVVYAG
-505 GWTDYLIQSGN
+505 GWTDYLAQVGN
-516 QPPSERL
+516 QLASE
-523 ENKKIS
+523 ESEQKKIV

-534 NSSKSKKEKLEGLT
+534 NNLKPKKERLEGLT
-548 FTEAHRLKKLPD
+548 FTQAHRLKALPE

-567 EISKLTELLSD
+567 EIIKLTELLSD
-578 PGLFSKDFKKFSKFS
+578 PDLFLKDSKKFSKLS
-593 LGLVER
+593 LCLVER
-599 QKALSEL
+599 QELLSEL
-606 EEEWLSLEEK
+606 EDEWLNLEEK
-616 NSKGSDAYN
+616 NSKGSDAKN

>member
-1 LVDGLPAKR
+1 
-10 YRIFMASSP
+10 MASSP

-39 NLVVDRADRI
+39 NLVVNRADRI

-62 MKVLAGLVETDSGS
+62 MKVLAGLLEADSGS

-95 NFSTLGDYA
+95 KFSTLGDYA
-104 SSSLTSHET
+104 SSSLTSNET
-113 YKLEAFSSGL
+113 YKLEAFSNGL
-123 KLNLD
+123 KLNLS

-182 FILIS
+182 FIMIS
-187 HDRTFLSALSKSTVW
+187 HDRAFLRALSKSTIW

-215 GAFEDWRDRLW
+215 EAFEDWRDRLW
-226 EEEDIA
+226 EEEDLA
-232 RHKLN
+232 RHKLD

-256 RNMGRVRALKSLR
+256 RNMGRVRALKALR

-282 SMVLETNTKSGR
+282 SMVLEANTKSGK

-299 NKISKSFED
+299 NKISKSFKS

-313 DFSLKVGSGDKIA
+313 NFSLKVASGDKIA

-342 TGQMKPDK
+342 TGKIKPDK

-358 LRTAIFDQNR
+358 VLTAIFDQNR

-373 DSTLWESLT
+373 NSTLWESLT

-412 LFSEDQLRSPVSSLS
+412 LFSENQLRSPVSSLS

-432 RLMLARIMA
+432 RLVLARIMA

-459 TLDLLQELIADYE
+459 TLDLLQELIAEYD

-492 IAIRE
+492 IAINK
-497 NEAVVYAG
+497 NEVVVYAG
-505 GWTDYLIQSGN
+505 GWTDYLAQVGN
-516 QPPSERL
+516 QLASE
-523 ENKKIS
+523 ESEQKKIV

-534 NSSKSKKEKLEGLT
+534 NNLKPKKERLEGLT
-548 FTEAHRLKKLPD
+548 FTQAHRLKALPE

-567 EISKLTELLSD
+567 EIIKLTELLSD
-578 PGLFSKDFKKFSKFS
+578 PDLFLKDSKKFSKLS
-593 LGLVER
+593 LYLVER
-599 QKALSEL
+599 QELLSEL
-606 EEEWLSLEEK
+606 EDEWLNLEEK
-616 NSKGSDAYN
+616 NSKGSDAKN

>member
-1 LVDGLPAKR
+1 
-10 YRIFMASSP
+10 MASSP

-606 EEEWLSLEEK
+606 EEEWLNLEEK

>member
-1 LVDGLPAKR
+1 
-10 YRIFMASSP
+10 MASSP

-31 ENSVFSNV
+31 ENPLFSNV

-62 MKVLAGLVETDSGS
+62 MKVLAGSVEADSGS

-145 KLLAEEPEIML
+145 KLLAEEPEVML

-226 EEEDIA
+226 EEEDVA

-299 NKISKSFED
+299 NKISKSFEN

-358 LRTAIFDQNR
+358 LRTAVFDQNR

-516 QPPSERL
+516 QPSSERL
-523 ENKKIS
+523 EDKKIL

-548 FTEAHRLKKLPD
+548 FTEVHRLKTLPD

-567 EISKLTELLSD
+567 EINKLTELLSD

-606 EEEWLSLEEK
+606 EEEWLNLEEK
-616 NSKGSDAYN
+616 NSKGSDA

>member
-1 LVDGLPAKR
+1 
-10 YRIFMASSP
+10 MASSP

-39 NLVVDRADRI
+39 NLVVNRADRI

-62 MKVLAGLVETDSGS
+62 MKVLAGLLEADSGS

-95 NFSTLGDYA
+95 KFSTLGDYA
-104 SSSLTSHET
+104 SSSLTSNET
-113 YKLEAFSSGL
+113 YKLEAFSNGL
-123 KLNLD
+123 KLNLS

-182 FILIS
+182 FIMIS
-187 HDRTFLSALSKSTVW
+187 HDRAFLRALSKSTIW

-215 GAFEDWRDRLW
+215 EAFEDWRDRLW
-226 EEEDIA
+226 EEEDLA
-232 RHKLN
+232 RHKLD

-282 SMVLETNTKSGR
+282 SMVLEANTKSGK

-299 NKISKSFED
+299 NKISKSFKS

-313 DFSLKVGSGDKIA
+313 DFSLKVASGDKIA

-342 TGQMKPDK
+342 TGKIKPDK

-358 LRTAIFDQNR
+358 VLTAIFDQNR

-373 DSTLWESLT
+373 NSTLWESLT

-412 LFSEDQLRSPVSSLS
+412 LFSENQLRSPVSSLS

-432 RLMLARIMA
+432 RLVLARIMA

-459 TLDLLQELIADYE
+459 TLDLLQELIAEYD

-492 IAIRE
+492 IAINK
-497 NEAVVYAG
+497 NEVVVYAG
-505 GWTDYLIQSGN
+505 GWTDYLAQVGN
-516 QPPSERL
+516 QLASE
-523 ENKKIS
+523 ESEQKKIV

-534 NSSKSKKEKLEGLT
+534 NNLKPKKERLEGLT
-548 FTEAHRLKKLPD
+548 FTQAHRLKALPE

-567 EISKLTELLSD
+567 EIIKLTELLSD
-578 PGLFSKDFKKFSKFS
+578 PDLFLKDSKKFSKLS
-593 LGLVER
+593 LCLVER
-599 QKALSEL
+599 QELLSEL
-606 EEEWLSLEEK
+606 EDEWLNLEEK
-616 NSKGSDAYN
+616 NSKGSDAKN

>member
-1 LVDGLPAKR
+1 
-10 YRIFMASSP
+10 MASSP

-39 NLVVDRADRI
+39 NLVVNRADRI

-62 MKVLAGLVETDSGS
+62 MKVLAGLLEADSGS

-95 NFSTLGDYA
+95 KFGTLGDYA
-104 SSSLTSHET
+104 SSSLTSNET
-113 YKLEAFSSGL
+113 YKLEAFSNGL
-123 KLNLD
+123 KLNLS

-176 KRVKSA
+176 RRVKSA
-182 FILIS
+182 FIMIS
-187 HDRTFLSALSKSTVW
+187 HDRAFLRALSKSTIW

-215 GAFEDWRDRLW
+215 EAFEDWRDRLW
-226 EEEDIA
+226 EEEDLA
-232 RHKLN
+232 RHKLD

-282 SMVLETNTKSGR
+282 SMVLEANTKSGK

-299 NKISKSFED
+299 NKISKSFKS

-313 DFSLKVGSGDKIA
+313 DFSLKVASGDKIA

-342 TGQMKPDK
+342 TGKIKPDK

-358 LRTAIFDQNR
+358 VLTAIFDQNR

-373 DSTLWESLT
+373 NSTLWESLT

-412 LFSEDQLRSPVSSLS
+412 LFSENQLRSPVSSLS

-432 RLMLARIMA
+432 RLVLARIMA

-459 TLDLLQELIADYE
+459 TLDLLQELIAEYD

-492 IAIRE
+492 IAINK
-497 NEAVVYAG
+497 NEVVVYAG
-505 GWTDYLIQSGN
+505 GWTDYLAQVGN
-516 QPPSERL
+516 QLASE
-523 ENKKIS
+523 ESEQKKIV

-534 NSSKSKKEKLEGLT
+534 NNLKPKKERLEGLT
-548 FTEAHRLKKLPD
+548 FTQAHRLKALPE

-567 EISKLTELLSD
+567 EIIKLTELLSD
-578 PGLFSKDFKKFSKFS
+578 PDLFLKDSKKFSKLS
-593 LGLVER
+593 LYLVER
-599 QKALSEL
+599 QELLSEL
-606 EEEWLSLEEK
+606 EDEWLNLEEK
-616 NSKGSDAYN
+616 NSKGSDAKN

>member
-1 LVDGLPAKR
+1 
-10 YRIFMASSP
+10 MASSP

-39 NLVVDRADRI
+39 NLVVNRADRI

-62 MKVLAGLVETDSGS
+62 MKVLAGLLEADSGS

-95 NFSTLGDYA
+95 KFSTLGDYA
-104 SSSLTSHET
+104 SSSLTSNET
-113 YKLEAFSSGL
+113 YKLEAFSNGL
-123 KLNLD
+123 KLNLS

-176 KRVKSA
+176 RRVKSA
-182 FILIS
+182 FIMIS
-187 HDRTFLSALSKSTVW
+187 HDRAFLRALSKSTVW
-202 IDRGETRRQNKSF
+202 IDRGVTRRQNKSF
-215 GAFEDWRDRLW
+215 EAFEDWRDRLW
-226 EEEDIA
+226 EEEDLA
-232 RHKLN
+232 RHKLD

-256 RNMGRVRALKSLR
+256 RNMGRVRALKALR

-282 SMVLETNTKSGR
+282 SMVLEANTKSGK

-299 NKISKSFED
+299 NKISKSFKS

-313 DFSLKVGSGDKIA
+313 DFSLKVASGDKIA

-342 TGQMKPDK
+342 TGKIKPDK

-358 LRTAIFDQNR
+358 VLTAIFDQNR

-373 DSTLWESLT
+373 NSTLWESLT

-412 LFSEDQLRSPVSSLS
+412 LFSENQLRSPVSSLS

-432 RLMLARIMA
+432 RLVLARIMA

-459 TLDLLQELIADYE
+459 TLDLLQELIAEYD

-492 IAIRE
+492 IAINK
-497 NEAVVYAG
+497 NEVVVYAG
-505 GWTDYLIQSGN
+505 GWTDYLAQVGN
-516 QPPSERL
+516 QLASE
-523 ENKKIS
+523 ESEQKKIV

-534 NSSKSKKEKLEGLT
+534 NNLKPKKERLEGLT
-548 FTEAHRLKKLPD
+548 FTQAHRLKALPE

-567 EISKLTELLSD
+567 EIIKLTELLSD
-578 PGLFSKDFKKFSKFS
+578 PDLFLKDSKKFSKLS
-593 LGLVER
+593 LCLVER
-599 QKALSEL
+599 QELLSEL
-606 EEEWLSLEEK
+606 EDEWLNLEEK
-616 NSKGSDAYN
+616 NSKGSDAKN